1 MSDSILVINPNSS
14 ETVTRAM
21 DEACEALRIPG
32 GPAVECMTLRE
43 GPPGVETQRDV
54 EAVIPPLM
62 RVISEREKDNSAF
75 VIACFS
81 DPGLHAARELTKK
94 PVLGIAEAGIFT
106 ALTLGQRFG
115 VIAILKASVTRHL
128 RYIGA
133 LGLNDR
139 LAADLPLGLSVAE
152 LSDEKKTFHRMVET
166 GARLRDDHGADVV
179 VMGCGGMAP
188 YRRRLQ
194 DALGIPVVE
203 PTQAAVA
210 MAIGRVRLGWHVG

>member
-14 ETVTRAM
+14 EAVTHAM
-21 DEACEALRIPG
+21 DEACQPLRIAG
-32 GPAVECMTLRE
+32 GPSVECMTLAE
-43 GPPGVETQRDV
+43 GPPGIETQRDV
-54 EAVIPPLM
+54 DSVVAPLM
-62 RVISEREKDNSAF
+62 RVVSEREKDHSAF

-81 DPGLHAARELTKK
+81 DPGIHSVRELTKK
-94 PVLGIAEAGIFT
+94 PVLGIAEAGILT
-106 ALTLGQRFG
+106 ALTLGQKFG
-115 VIAILKASVTRHL
+115 VIAILKASVTRQL

-133 LGLNDR
+133 LGLADR
-139 LAADLPLGLSVAE
+139 LAGDLALGLGVAE

-188 YRRRLQ
+188 YRKRLQ

-210 MAIGRVRLGWHVG
+210 MAIGRIRLGWHVG